1 MTEPATVNFKKTTMK
16 KVFYPMLAGLLLVSS
31 AFMSVTSQEWKIGDD
46 HLIKFSSKDPTGTF
60 SSFKGNINFDEADLA
75 KAKFD
80 LTIDVNSIAM
90 GNGMKNK
97 KALTEE
103 WFDEAKYKTITYVS
117 SAVEKSG
124 DSYKVTGT
132 LKMKGK
138 SKVYPITLKFVKTST
153 GGKFT
158 GTFNVS
164 RKDFGVGKPSE
175 VVPDIMKIDFS
186 VPVTKK

>member
-1 MTEPATVNFKKTTMK
+1 MK
-16 KVFYPMLAGLLLVSS
+16 KLMYPLIAGVLLISS
-31 AFMSVTSQEWKIGDD
+31 AFVTVTSQDWAIAGGYT
-46 HLIKFSSKDPTGTF
+46 IKFSSKDPTGTF
-60 SSFKGNINFDEADLA
+60 KSFKGTINFDADDLA

-80 LTIDVNSIAM
+80 LTVDVNSIDT

-97 KALTEE
+97 KAMTAE
-103 WFDEAKYKTITYVS
+103 WFNEPKYKTITYVS
-117 SAVEKSG
+117 SKVEKAG
-124 DSYKVTGT
+124 DSYKITGNLKIKGVT
-132 LKMKGK
+132 KA
-138 SKVYPITLKFVKTST
+138 YPITMKSTKTGA

-164 RKDFGVGKPSE
+164 RKDFGVGKPSD

>member
-1 MTEPATVNFKKTTMK
+1 
-16 KVFYPMLAGLLLVSS
+16 MLAGMLLISS
-31 AFMSVTSQEWKIGDD
+31 AFMTVNSQDWTIGSD

-60 SSFKGNINFDEADLA
+60 SSFKGTINFDENDLA
-75 KAKFD
+75 AAKFN
-80 LTIDVNSIAM
+80 LTIDVNSIGM

-97 KALTEE
+97 KALTAE

-117 SAVEKSG
+117 SKVEKSG
-124 DSYKVTGT
+124 DNYKITGN
-132 LKMKGK
+132 LKMKGITK
-138 SKVYPITLKFVKTST
+138 AYPITVKWTKSGT